1 MIKLLKYTFY
11 LNGYNVISSEKE
23 LYSIKHMDLSDLERR
38 NYNKSWEIFDYHKQN
53 NPAYSKFIFGKIIRE
68 WNDIPII
75 TKKDFQIPLNERISR
90 GLKPAQL
97 HIHNTSGSSGTPF
110 FFAKDKDCHA
120 MTWAIINDRF
130 SWHGVNVG
138 SDLQAR
144 FYGIPLGGYKY
155 FKERIKDYLSARVR
169 FPVFDLSD
177 QKLSEYLDKF
187 GRCPFTYINGY
198 TSSLV
203 LFARYIISQGLVLN
217 EICPT
222 LKVVFTTSEVCDEVD
237 RALMEKGFGVKVV
250 NEYGAAEL
258 DLIAFQDSEGD
269 WLVNYESLLVEV
281 LDQDGNPVNP
291 GEEGRVVVTSL
302 YNKAMPFIR
311 YELGDLAVL
320 SDRQK
325 GAYKI
330 LERVNGRINDIAIL
344 PSGKKSPGLTFYY
357 ISKSLLEQGG
367 VIKEFIIRQT
377 AIDLFV
383 FEYVAERPLNSEE
396 KYRVQ
401 KAMDMYLEPGLKA
414 VFEHKETINRTKAGK
429 LKHFHSDLGTSL
441 KTGV

>member
-1 MIKLLKYTFY
+1 MHKLLKYIFQIK
-11 LNGYNVISSEKE
+11 GFDISEAMRE
-23 LYSIKHMDLSDLERR
+23 LMLVKNINPSDINKR
-38 NYNKSWEIFDYHKQN
+38 NYDKKWAIFNYHKLN
-53 NPAYSKFIFGKIIRE
+53 NPIYSKHLSGRE
-68 WNDIPII
+68 ICNWEDIPII
-75 TKKDFQIPLNERISR
+75 TKKDFQTPLSERLSKGIQ
-90 GLKPAQL
+90 LKNL

-130 SWHGVNVG
+130 SWHGINIG

-155 FKERIKDYLSARVR
+155 FKERFKDYLSGRVR

-177 QKLSEYLDKF
+177 RKLSEYLNKF
-187 GRCPFTYINGY
+187 GRFPFTYINGY

-203 LFARYIISQGLVLN
+203 LFARYIIDQGLVLN

-258 DLIAFQDSEGD
+258 DLIAFQDSDGD

-281 LDQDGNPVNP
+281 LDQDGNPVIP

-330 LERVNGRINDIAIL
+330 LERVNGRVNDIAIL

-377 AIDLFV
+377 AVDLFV

-396 KYRVQ
+396 KCRVQ

-441 KTGV
+441 KSGV